1 MVAIDY
7 YNIVLASFSVI
18 VAVLIGFQ
26 IFQVINISE
35 IRKGI
40 KKDREEIAKEK
51 HKMLSALYL
60 EIAKIH
66 YENKTKNDWV
76 VEFEY
81 YSLKSLHHA
90 FEIHDLKLIED
101 VNILYKGYLTPL
113 QGLSGIQLNK
123 LKDIYKIFTN
133 EQLAM
138 LKGYENL
145 RQLTKWLD

>member
-1 MVAIDY
+1 MVDFFGYLTTILG
-7 YNIVLASFSVI
+7 VLVTI
-18 VAVLIGFQ
+18 LIGFQ
-26 IFQVINISE
+26 VYQVINISE
-35 IRKGI
+35 IRKGV

-66 YENKTKNDWV
+66 YENKAKNNWV

>member
-1 MVAIDY
+1 MVDFFGYLTTILG
-7 YNIVLASFSVI
+7 VLVTI
-18 VAVLIGFQ
+18 LIGFQ
-26 IFQVINISE
+26 VYQVINISE
-35 IRKGI
+35 IRKGV

-51 HKMLSALYL
+51 HKMLSVLYL

-66 YENKTKNDWV
+66 YESKMKNDWV

-101 VNILYKGYLTPL
+101 INTLYKGYETPL